1 MEASLYAGGALR
13 CLRFSGWSRRWLYWC
28 GTGSA
33 RSTGRTSATR
43 RAGPSPSRLP
53 RYPMWLSRSQ
63 LTDCLRLSSR
73 RSPARIAETN
83 TSTALCGWCVETA
96 AGELFPELR
105 STFFFG
111 RAWGCQGALLQRAEL
126 RALQQRPPCLL
137 CHPICASGDSLML
150 KTKFYIS
157 TDTLTTHSVLRQ
169 TNVLWCQKMRQDLP
183 HLLSLLR
190 ASEVQY

>member
-1 MEASLYAGGALR
+1 MESSLALLVRNWFCSINGKDFCDPEGGALTV
-13 CLRFSGWSRRWLYWC
+13 S
-28 GTGSA
+28 
-33 RSTGRTSATR
+33 STA
-43 RAGPSPSRLP
+43 LP
-53 RYPMWLSRSQ
+53 DLVYPMWLSRSQ

-126 RALQQRPPCLL
+126 RALQQRQPCLL
-137 CHPICASGDSLML
+137 CHPICASGASLML

-169 TNVLWCQKMRQDLP
+169 TNVLVFIILY
-183 HLLSLLR
+183 
-190 ASEVQY
+190 V

>member
-1 MEASLYAGGALR
+1 MESSLALLVRNWFCSINGKDFCDPEGGALTV
-13 CLRFSGWSRRWLYWC
+13 S
-28 GTGSA
+28 
-33 RSTGRTSATR
+33 STALLDV
-43 RAGPSPSRLP
+43 AK
-53 RYPMWLSRSQ
+53 WLSRSQ
-63 LTDCLRLSSR
+63 LTDRLRLSSR

-126 RALQQRPPCLL
+126 RALQQRQPCLL
-137 CHPICASGDSLML
+137 CHPICASGASLML

-169 TNVLWCQKMRQDLP
+169 TNVLMILQPVYIAGFNPNSK
-183 HLLSLLR
+183 
-190 ASEVQY
+190 